1 MKNMKTIEETI
12 KQIGEILKNVNIKN
26 TPLIDKP
33 SESELKYMMSSID
46 YGRNIHTEE
55 PKYEDPT
62 YWYYPEG
69 VEEKIQD
76 DKIYE
81 VWFDFRDS
89 SDPFNNTTWKTV
101 KYIEEINP
109 NKELLKKYFESVINE
124 E

>member
-1 MKNMKTIEETI
+1 MTVEEAI
-12 KQIGEILKNVNIKN
+12 KQISEILKNVNIKN
-26 TPLIDKP
+26 TSLIDKP

-109 NKELLKKYFESVINE
+109 NKELLKKYFDSVINE
-124 E
+124 EL